1 MTKLDALNQIIK
13 IILEGEKEG
22 KTILSAINEA
32 VKHFGGKGDAITN
45 GQAINQLYEVF
56 TGEKENLVPENIR
69 KGVNILGVEGEDWQ
83 LEIAPIT
90 GSNYPK
96 PLSYFV
102 KKVNTDLLA
111 SVPQKYLHEMF
122 YKMKGMEIVDMAPF
136 ANIQEDNLAGLFYSC
151 EGLKKIDNLNLLD
164 TSKVTLMNH
173 MFSGCSS
180 LTSLDLSN
188 FDTSQVTNMSYMFS
202 ACSSLTSL
210 DLSNFDTSQVTNMSY
225 MFRACSRLTSL
236 TLGPNWASNNSIT
249 SFDLSYCPLT
259 KESVLDVLNKLA
271 DRTATTSKPTLK
283 LKSTVK
289 ALLSDEEIKIATDKG
304 WTVA

>member
-56 TGEKENLVPENIR
+56 TGEKENLIPENIR
-69 KGVNILGVEGEDWQ
+69 KGVNILGVEGEDWDIEFGR
-83 LEIAPIT
+83 LKV
-90 GSNYPK
+90 SL
-96 PLSYFV
+96 LSYD
-102 KKVNTDLLA
+102 NDA
-111 SVPQKYLHEMF
+111 N
-122 YKMKGMEIVDMAPF
+122 F
-136 ANIQEDNLAGLFYSC
+136 AITALTLNNKLAGANSFQKLPALQS
-151 EGLKKIDNLNLLD
+151 LDVRNLD
-164 TSKVTLMNH
+164 TSKMTSMGD
-173 MFSGCSS
+173 MFSSCSS

-188 FDTSQVTNMSYMFS
+188 FDTSKVWNMYGMFYNC
-202 ACSSLTSL
+202 ARLTSL
-210 DLSNFDTSQVTNMSY
+210 DLSSFDTSQVTNMGW
-225 MFRACSRLTSL
+225 MFQNCSRLTSL
-236 TLGPNWASNNSIT
+236 TLDPNWASNNSIT
-249 SFDLSYCPLT
+249 SFDLSSCPLT
-259 KESVLDVLNKLA
+259 KESALDVLNKLA
-271 DRTATTSKPTLK
+271 DRTATTNKPTLR